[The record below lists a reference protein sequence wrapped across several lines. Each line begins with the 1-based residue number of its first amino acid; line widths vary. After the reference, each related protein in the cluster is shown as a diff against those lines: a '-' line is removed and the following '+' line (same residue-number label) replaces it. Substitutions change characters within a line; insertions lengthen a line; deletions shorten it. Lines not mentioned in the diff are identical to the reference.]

1 MQACD
6 AAGSGHAAKQ
16 GAGNCHGISTACYAA
31 TMKVSAGTVANAAAW
46 GVIVLLIGAA
56 VLMVNRL
63 GFLGLLLL
71 GSATWLVCIRA
82 ELDQDAPTWGME
94 VFKAR
99 MGERRSPEQHA
110 AMLEER
116 RAFTSPLRFYRRC
129 GMVLAAIGAAGFIW
143 QQWGP

>member
-1 MQACD
+1 MRF
-6 AAGSGHAAKQ
+6 
-16 GAGNCHGISTACYAA
+16 
-31 TMKVSAGTVANAAAW
+31 SAGTVANAAAW

-56 VLMVNRL
+56 VLVANRL
-63 GFLGLLLL
+63 GFMGLLLL

-82 ELDQDAPTWGME
+82 ELDQDTPIWGVE

-99 MGERRSPEQHA
+99 MDGRGSPEQHA

-129 GMVLAAIGAAGFIW
+129 GMVLAAAGVAGFIW